1 MEIIEI
7 KQVYHALAD
16 FLQMAAY
23 TKYKMARLFKFA
35 LLCLVVISII
45 TIIGCTPKEN
55 TDPKAPSVVIFDE
68 QYDYSVESKY
78 YSRPAVINHIKW
90 FDALKATTEDGTF
103 ICLTENTTQADN
115 FINTQ
120 RTLLHFLKDCGMDL
134 RNLRYIVSDYEDSF
148 SDSGKDTAYIAF
160 SSTKTYRQVL
170 ATLHTLWGD
179 YTDYGYVYA
188 MANIIAEQLGW
199 QTDSKI
205 DIEAAVM
212 NEFFSSNPKAI
223 DLQYPCFSLEFAS
236 EETVNQCKALSVHLF
251 DDIKWV
257 TALEKPIDIQLDEY
271 YELVEAYAR
280 EVGISFARQT
290 CGYAYRGEYLPL
302 CINTTYAQLIV
313 DRNYSDYSSV
323 IYGDYFSD
331 YASIYQTANIIN
343 NEITEAI
350 ELFGLEDRAGS
361 ISINWLSEESAKTQF
376 GKPLVNHYESSMK
389 KVNVTMIQGYLHEY
403 YHHIEH
409 LINPNLG
416 RCWQSQAFCEIGRSH
431 SWHSLY
437 SIEKTMTQDE
447 QWAALFYS
455 FTGRSYQPG
464 VDDYFEFYDILCY
477 ATNEYELDYYNG
489 RNAVNSFT
497 HYLIDLYG
505 EDAISNLMLFP
516 ETVCDVTG
524 KDWSELESEWIT
536 YLKSKFKGME
546 IPEWISSP

>member
-1 MEIIEI
+1 MLCKSAILPRFVFLRYLWIII
-7 KQVYHALAD
+7 
-16 FLQMAAY
+16 
-23 TKYKMARLFKFA
+23 
-35 LLCLVVISII
+35 LCLASSGCSLKKTENPVVPAVVSI
-45 TIIGCTPKEN
+45 N
-55 TDPKAPSVVIFDE
+55 E
-68 QYDYSVESKY
+68 QYNYTIENRP
-78 YSRPAVINHIKW
+78 YSRPAVINHIQW

-103 ICLTENTTQADN
+103 ICLTEDTTQADN

-120 RTLLHFLKDCGMDL
+120 RTLLRFLKDCGMDL
-134 RNLRYIVSDYEDSF
+134 RNLKYIVSDHEDSF
-148 SDSGKDTAYIAF
+148 SDSGKDAAYIAF

-188 MANIIAEQLGW
+188 VANVIAEQLGW

-205 DIEAAVM
+205 DIEPAVM
-212 NEFFSSNPKAI
+212 KEFFSNNPKAI
-223 DLQYPCFSLEFAS
+223 DLQYPCFSSEFAS
-236 EETVNQCKALSVHLF
+236 EETVSQCKALSVHLF
-251 DDIKWV
+251 GDIQWV

-280 EVGISFARQT
+280 EVGIPFARQT
-290 CGYAYRGEYLPL
+290 CGYAYRGEYLSL
-302 CINTTYAQLIV
+302 CINTTYAQLLV
-313 DRNYSDYSSV
+313 DRNYSDYSSD

-331 YASIYQTANIIN
+331 YESIYQTANIIN
-343 NEITEAI
+343 SEITEAI

-361 ISINWLSEESAKTQF
+361 ISINWLSEESANAQF
-376 GKPLVNHYESSMK
+376 GKPLVNHYEPAIK

-437 SIEKTMTQDE
+437 SIEKTMTQDK
-447 QWAALFYS
+447 QWADLFYS

-489 RNAVNSFT
+489 RNAINSFT
-497 HYLIDLYG
+497 NYLIDLYG
-505 EDAISNLMLFP
+505 EDAIFNLMLFP
-516 ETVCDVTG
+516 DTVWNVTE
-524 KDWSELESEWIT
+524 KSWEELEAEWKQYIHDK
-536 YLKSKFKGME
+536 YAGAD
-546 IPEWISSP
+546 IPKWISQ

>member
-103 ICLTENTTQADN
+103 ICLTEDTTQADN

-134 RNLRYIVSDYEDSF
+134 RNLRYIVSDHEDSF

-160 SSTKTYRQVL
+160 ASTKTYRQVL

-290 CGYAYRGEYLPL
+290 CDYAYRGEYLPL
-302 CINTTYAQLIV
+302 CINTTYAHLLV

-331 YASIYQTANIIN
+331 YESIYLTANIIN
-343 NEITEAI
+343 NEITE
-350 ELFGLEDRAGS
+350 
-361 ISINWLSEESAKTQF
+361 
-376 GKPLVNHYESSMK
+376 
-389 KVNVTMIQGYLHEY
+389 
-403 YHHIEH
+403 
-409 LINPNLG
+409 
-416 RCWQSQAFCEIGRSH
+416 C
-431 SWHSLY
+431 
-437 SIEKTMTQDE
+437 
-447 QWAALFYS
+447 
-455 FTGRSYQPG
+455 
-464 VDDYFEFYDILCY
+464 VD
-477 ATNEYELDYYNG
+477 
-489 RNAVNSFT
+489 
-497 HYLIDLYG
+497 
-505 EDAISNLMLFP
+505 
-516 ETVCDVTG
+516 
-524 KDWSELESEWIT
+524 
-536 YLKSKFKGME
+536 
-546 IPEWISSP
+546 SP

>member
-1 MEIIEI
+1 MKGQLQAKAYRILFICI
-7 KQVYHALAD
+7 VVASMMSIVGCALEKCD
-16 FLQMAAY
+16 TF
-23 TKYKMARLFKFA
+23 
-35 LLCLVVISII
+35 CI
-45 TIIGCTPKEN
+45 
-55 TDPKAPSVVIFDE
+55 PSVIVIDE
-68 QYDYSVESKY
+68 QYEYSVESRY
-78 YSRPAVINHIKW
+78 YSRPAVINQIKW

-103 ICLTENTTQADN
+103 ICLTQDTTQADK
-115 FINTQ
+115 FINAQ
-120 RTLLHFLKDCGMDL
+120 RTLLRFLKDCGMEL
-134 RNLRYIVSDYEDSF
+134 RNLRYIVSDHADSF
-148 SDSGKDTAYIAF
+148 GYSSKDTAYIAF
-160 SSTKTYRQVL
+160 SSTKTYRQIL

-188 MANIIAEQLGW
+188 MANVIAEQLGW
-199 QTDSKI
+199 QTDSQI
-205 DIEAAVM
+205 DVAPVVM
-212 NEFFSSNPKAI
+212 KEFFSNNPKAI
-223 DLQYPCFSLEFAS
+223 DLQYPCFSSDFAS
-236 EETVNQCKALSVHLF
+236 EETVNQCKALSIHLF

-271 YELVEAYAR
+271 YELVEAYAG
-280 EVGISFARQT
+280 EIGISFARQT
-290 CGYAYRGEYLPL
+290 CGYAYRGEYSPL

-331 YASIYQTANIIN
+331 YESIYQTANIIN

-350 ELFGLEDRAGS
+350 ELFGLEDKAGS
-361 ISINWLSEESAKTQF
+361 ISINWLSEESAKAQF
-376 GKPLVNHYESSMK
+376 GKSLVNHYEPSMK

-437 SIEKTMTQDE
+437 SIETTMTQNE
-447 QWAALFYS
+447 QWADLFYT

-505 EDAISNLMLFP
+505 EDATSNLMLFP
-516 ETVCDVTG
+516 ETVLEVTG
-524 KDWSELESEWIT
+524 KDWIDLEAEWKTHI
-536 YLKSKFKGME
+536 KNKFKGVK
-546 IPEWISSP
+546 IPEWISSQ